1 MYHRIAQLSQVSI
14 NHSKR
19 LAAAYSSSQSASIAV
34 SVLSNHYQD
43 EGSGTSLVPLRIV
56 VSGVY
61 QFAKR
66 KVHIVYPVVLF
77 QSSQDGKSY
86 ELESLI
92 YIQLRTAR
100 MIRRITQT
108 LVITV
113 AKDACGVSLGPDL
126 PRASSSS
133 LSVGNEAVSGR
144 VIQSNV
150 AAPGRRDFVSPI

>member
-1 MYHRIAQLSQVSI
+1 MLTPGYFSR
-14 NHSKR
+14 
-19 LAAAYSSSQSASIAV
+19 ASV
-34 SVLSNHYQD
+34 TNSTHQD

-66 KVHIVYPVVLF
+66 KVHLVYPVVLF

-86 ELESLI
+86 ELASLI

-100 MIRRITQT
+100 MIRRITQM
-108 LVITV
+108 LVFTV

-133 LSVGNEAVSGR
+133 LPVGNEAVSGHR
-144 VIQSNV
+144 PYN
-150 AAPGRRDFVSPI
+150 RM

>member
-1 MYHRIAQLSQVSI
+1 MLTPGYFSR
-14 NHSKR
+14 
-19 LAAAYSSSQSASIAV
+19 ASV
-34 SVLSNHYQD
+34 TNSTHQD

-86 ELESLI
+86 ELASLI

-108 LVITV
+108 SSFISVPHMRQSEGCSV
-113 AKDACGVSLGPDL
+113 ADRKFSISLHHLPSPDQSYA
-126 PRASSSS
+126 RTQCRFAS
-133 LSVGNEAVSGR
+133 LRNPLHEEDDVA
-144 VIQSNV
+144 V
-150 AAPGRRDFVSPI
+150 AAASRIVQEPPVTRCV